1 LLYKKKSIDKITRF
15 QSGSGKRKKGYVIGK
30 NDFIIHIND
39 NVNIPKR
46 NIKKKSTRKLNIKDI
61 FSKAK

>member
-1 LLYKKKSIDKITRF
+1 LIKLPVFKVEVEKE
-15 QSGSGKRKKGYVIGK
+15 KKGYVIGK
-30 NDFIIHIND
+30 NDFIIHLND